1 MFTIIMKRLELFLMV
16 LQVPVDYLMLILAGL
31 SAYAL
36 RFTDW
41 AIAWRPVIFEITAG
55 DFMSVTSVVGFAWL
69 LIFAA
74 AGLYTA
80 DPNRKLSRDLFRV
93 LLACSTGLAAVA
105 VYVMFTQQ
113 LFDSRFLVAAGW
125 GFAVLYV
132 SAGRIF
138 MRGVKG
144 ILYRFGIGLRTVV
157 IIGAERIA
165 KVIEE
170 TFEARRELGYRSAGV
185 FSHFNDTIQ
194 KKIIDAQPD
203 ELIYTNPR
211 AHEKEALRV
220 IDFCNERHIT
230 FKYSADL
237 FATYSTNM
245 EVSAL
250 AGVPIIELKR
260 TALEGWGRVVKRL
273 FDVVFSVVVIS
284 ITSPI
289 MLVAALIIFLET
301 GTPVIYRN
309 ERVGKYGQTFFTL
322 KFRSMHQKDSIGPQ
336 FPDSA
341 KAEQKEQELIKKQ
354 NSKTGPVYK
363 IANDPRVTTFG
374 RFIRRWS
381 IDELPQFFNVLK
393 GEMSIVGPRPH
404 QPREVNQYEKHHK
417 SVLTIKPGVTGLA
430 QISGRS
436 DLTFEEEVRLDAL
449 YIEQWSLWQDMI
461 IFLKTP
467 FILFKKRKVV

>member
-1 MFTIIMKRLELFLMV
+1 MKRLELFLMV
-16 LQVPVDYLMLILAGL
+16 FHVPVDYLMLILAGL

-41 AIAWRPVIFEITAG
+41 AIAWRPVIFEITTG
-55 DFMSVTSVVGFAWL
+55 DFMGVVAVVSLTWL

-74 AGLYTA
+74 AGLYSP

-113 LFDSRFLVAAGW
+113 LFDSRFLVAASW
-125 GFAVLYV
+125 AFAVVYV
-132 SAGRIF
+132 GVGRIA

-144 ILYRFGIGLRTVV
+144 ILYRLGIGLRTVV
-157 IIGAERIA
+157 IIGSERIA
-165 KVIEE
+165 GVIEE
-170 TFEARRELGYRSAGV
+170 TFKARRELGYRSAGV

-194 KKIIDAQPD
+194 QRIINASPD

-220 IDFCNERHIT
+220 IDFCNERHIV

-245 EVSAL
+245 AVSAL

-273 FDVVFSVVVIS
+273 FDIALS
-284 ITSPI
+284 IIMIILTSPI
-289 MLVAALIIFLET
+289 MLITALIILLET
-301 GTPVIYRN
+301 GSPVIFKN
-309 ERVGKYGQTFFTL
+309 ERVGRHGQKFFTL
-322 KFRSMHQKDSIGPQ
+322 KFRSMFQKDSIGPQ
-336 FPDSA
+336 FPGSSA
-341 KAEQKEQELIKKQ
+341 AQKKEEELIARQ
-354 NSKTGPVYK
+354 NSKSGPVYK
-363 IANDPRVTTFG
+363 IANDPRVTGFG

-381 IDELPQFFNVLK
+381 IDELPQFFNVLQ

-404 QPREVNQYEKHHK
+404 QPREVERYEKHHK
-417 SVLTIKPGVTGLA
+417 SVLTIKPGMTGLA

-436 DLTFEEEVRLDAL
+436 DLTFEEEVRLDAF
-449 YIEQWSLWQDMI
+449 YIEQWSLWQDII

-467 FILFKKRKVV
+467 FILFRKRKVE